1 MANIRI
7 NSNPQRKQ
15 YVADDAQTV
24 FPITFPFLANTDIL
38 VYKAGVLLTI
48 GAGAGQYAI
57 EGAGTASGGRIT
69 LVTASTAGDIITI
82 VGAMPIDRTSIYSP
96 TISNLTGTDLNNDF
110 NRDIIMSKQL
120 ETTQEY
126 LQLSYA
132 PFAQVSQDLNET
144 KDRRL
149 PVLGASQ
156 IWRKNDGNTAIEPA
170 VLPSFPVGSIGG
182 SFSATGNF
190 VTTDVSTGEN
200 DLKQEAIKFPT
211 NTPTA
216 GQVIVALSAT
226 ETTWSHDGTGNV
238 VGPAGATDNAVTR
251 FDGTTGRLVQNSG
264 VIIDDSDNVTGLNDL
279 TTTGDTV
286 FGGTVTL
293 SVNPVLALEAAT
305 KSYVDGVAVGLEF
318 KESVICA
325 STLAYTVTYVNGADG
340 VGATLTNADAQAAF
354 EADGI
359 SPTVGQRVLIKDQ
372 ADAAQNG
379 IYTVTLEG
387 DGASNWVL
395 TRAIDHD
402 EPSEMDAG
410 CFVVIDTGTTL
421 ALTSWAQTTKVVTV
435 GTTSVSFSQFTYGT
449 NFPEITVD
457 NIHING
463 NTISSLDTDGDI
475 NLTPDGTGEVMLKAD
490 PVDDLAAA
498 TKQYVDNSSSPSDRL
513 ILNVPQVAHGF
524 VGGEWVYNNAGVY
537 TAAIATSAAAAEV
550 VGVVSAVADV
560 DNFTLQMSGYTTSQ
574 AGLTAN
580 TVYFLSA
587 TAAGALQTAVP
598 EVVGQVAKPLLV
610 TDKGVPGETSGIM
623 LTYRGNLVSDDAGV
637 PAATQAQM
645 EAATSLVTYVSPGRA
660 KFHPGAGK
668 AWISFTGVT
677 TTTIHTSYNVASV
690 GDNGTG
696 DTTITIDVDF
706 SSEFYA
712 TTGMSNKSSD
722 SAAGQ
727 TTTCIFTSGGKTAGT
742 LRVQTTFGGGSPALI
757 DLADVN
763 VIMCGDQ

>member
-457 NIHING
+457 NIHIDG